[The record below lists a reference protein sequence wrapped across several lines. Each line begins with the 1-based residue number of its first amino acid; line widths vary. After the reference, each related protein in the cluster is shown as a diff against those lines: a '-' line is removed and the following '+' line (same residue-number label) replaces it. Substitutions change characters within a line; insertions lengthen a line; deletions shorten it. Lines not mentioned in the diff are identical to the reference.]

1 MSIQFKHQRGQRF
14 TNVNRSNANTKTIT
28 NTIKNPLQTD
38 PPRDNTIQTATG
50 RENHKRYENTDT
62 NTISDTICVIQIQ
75 VSIQFTIFHGK
86 VMNCALICFEI

>member
-28 NTIKNPLQTD
+28 IKNPLQTH

-50 RENHKRYENTDT
+50 RENHKRYEKRDT
-62 NTISDTICVIQIQ
+62 NIILDTICVIQIQ

-86 VMNCALICFEI
+86 VMNWGLICFEI